1 MFMEEYKKA
10 LRQGQRDYRSCL
22 AQGIYPYLQVLNEIM
37 PNLEEAKRVELGLV
51 DIPMERIVGT
61 LTQGRSKA
69 FSRNFLPLLEPD
81 SEFADKWAHLCQAQ
95 SDEGIRDP
103 VKAFEYMNHFYIQE
117 GNKRVSVLRW
127 CGAPS
132 VTGQVVRIMPLQSDG
147 KEYRIYCEFLDFY
160 RDSKVNFIWFTREG
174 GFDRLNAALG
184 RGAGQHWTQEE
195 RNSFRAQYLKFREVF
210 KARSGGKLSVTTGD
224 ALLVY
229 LSIYS
234 YDTLKSSTP
243 AQVKEAVERIWD
255 EILALT
261 QDQAVKLSMEPPAAG
276 GQKGKTLPLLNKL
289 IPAGGARKI
298 QRVKVSFLHEKDP
311 ETSAWTYGHEMG
323 CRHLE
328 RALKDR
334 VEVERVFHAEEL
346 ADPAARL
353 EEMAAGGSQ
362 MIFTTT
368 PKLMAPSLKV
378 SVRHPEVKVL
388 NCSINMP
395 HPQLRTYYG
404 RIHEAKFLCGAIAGA
419 MADDNRVGYVATYP
433 TYGMTAGINAF
444 ALGARMANP
453 RAEIFLEWT
462 AVRGREADRLLLD
475 RGIRVISGQDMGV
488 LMGDNK
494 PFGLYMKTDT
504 GFANLAVAVWHWGI
518 FYERIVHSLLSGS
531 WQDEGTQGGKALNY
545 WWGLSS
551 GAVDVFYSS
560 RLPIGTRR
568 LVDLLRKTLMDGI
581 LDPFGGALYA
591 QGGPVKRA
599 DDPPLTPEQVITMPW
614 LAENVVGAIPS
625 PEELLPEA
633 RALVSLQGVQKKE
646 GEETP

>member
-132 VTGQVVRIMPLQSDG
+132 VTGQVVRIMPLRSDG
-147 KEYRIYCEFLDFY
+147 KEYHIYCEFLDFY

-261 QDQAVKLSMEPPAAG
+261 QDQAV
-276 GQKGKTLPLLNKL
+276 
-289 IPAGGARKI
+289 
-298 QRVKVSFLHEKDP
+298 
-311 ETSAWTYGHEMG
+311 
-323 CRHLE
+323 
-328 RALKDR
+328 
-334 VEVERVFHAEEL
+334 
-346 ADPAARL
+346 
-353 EEMAAGGSQ
+353 
-362 MIFTTT
+362 
-368 PKLMAPSLKV
+368 
-378 SVRHPEVKVL
+378 
-388 NCSINMP
+388 
-395 HPQLRTYYG
+395 
-404 RIHEAKFLCGAIAGA
+404 
-419 MADDNRVGYVATYP
+419 
-433 TYGMTAGINAF
+433 
-444 ALGARMANP
+444 
-453 RAEIFLEWT
+453 
-462 AVRGREADRLLLD
+462 
-475 RGIRVISGQDMGV
+475 
-488 LMGDNK
+488 
-494 PFGLYMKTDT
+494 
-504 GFANLAVAVWHWGI
+504 
-518 FYERIVHSLLSGS
+518 
-531 WQDEGTQGGKALNY
+531 
-545 WWGLSS
+545 
-551 GAVDVFYSS
+551 
-560 RLPIGTRR
+560 
-568 LVDLLRKTLMDGI
+568 
-581 LDPFGGALYA
+581 
-591 QGGPVKRA
+591 
-599 DDPPLTPEQVITMPW
+599 
-614 LAENVVGAIPS
+614 
-625 PEELLPEA
+625 
-633 RALVSLQGVQKKE
+633 
-646 GEETP
+646 